1 MDGNNCSVFS
11 ASFSVSEKTGLSP
24 EDTALIKGTDR
35 GSFVG
40 SPDEFAQNEL
50 SPVGATISGID
61 GSDGLAP
68 QDPFW
73 ENLDALSSA
82 ERPFEP
88 IFSDL
93 INIILDQTNAKNYR
107 TSPHF

>member
-1 MDGNNCSVFS
+1 MFLALLS
-11 ASFSVSEKTGLSP
+11 ACQKKTGLSP

-61 GSDGLAP
+61 GQMVLHHKT
-68 QDPFW
+68 
-73 ENLDALSSA
+73 LSGK
-82 ERPFEP
+82 
-88 IFSDL
+88 
-93 INIILDQTNAKNYR
+93 ILM
-107 TSPHF
+107 HFPLQNDHSSQFFRI